1 MGSVTNR
8 GFSIIIMKKVLV
20 TGGAG
25 FIGSHTIDLL
35 LEKNISVVVYDNFS
49 VGKLSNLNVFHPAL
63 RVVQGDIL
71 DYSLLAKE
79 VSQTDAVL
87 HLAAL
92 PSVPKSI
99 EDPIN
104 SLKVNTLGFL
114 HVLQAIREAKKP
126 IRLVYASSA
135 AVYGDSSELPCDEQ
149 QVITN
154 RALSP
159 YALEK
164 TNDEQYANL
173 FAQMSGIQSL
183 GLRYFNVYGL
193 RQDPHSPYSGV
204 ISRFISNYH
213 AKTPITIFGD
223 GKQSRDFIH
232 VSDVARANWLALQSD
247 YQGVL
252 NIATGVPETLLNLV
266 RYIESAGGY
275 NAEIQ
280 FAESRVGDIRESY
293 AAVNQA
299 KTNLQFQYEI
309 ALADGMK
316 SIL

>member
-1 MGSVTNR
+1 
-8 GFSIIIMKKVLV
+8 MKRILV

-35 LEKNISVVVYDNFS
+35 LEKDVNVVVYDNFS
-49 VGKLSNLNVFHPAL
+49 AGKLSNLNVFHPAL

-79 VSQTDAVL
+79 IAQSDAVL

-104 SLKVNTLGFL
+104 SLRVNTLGFL
-114 HVLQAIREAKKP
+114 HVLQAIREAKKA

-135 AVYGDSSELPCDEQ
+135 AVYGDSTVLPCDEDH
-149 QVITN
+149 VSEN
-154 RALSP
+154 HALSP

-164 TNDEQYANL
+164 THDENYAKL
-173 FAQMSGIQSL
+173 FTHMAGIQSL

-193 RQDPHSPYSGV
+193 RQDPSSPYSGV
-204 ISRFISNYH
+204 ISRFISHYH
-213 AKTPITIFGD
+213 DKTPITVFGD

-232 VSDVARANWLALQSD
+232 VKDVARANWLALQSD
-247 YQGVL
+247 YQGIL
-252 NIATGVPETLLNLV
+252 NIATGVPETLLNLI
-266 RYIESAGGY
+266 RYIEAAGDHS
-275 NAEIQ
+275 AEIQ
-280 FAESRVGDIRESY
+280 FSDVRKGDIRESY
-293 AAVNQA
+293 AKVDKAQA
-299 KTNLQFQYEI
+299 CLQFQYEV
-309 ALADGMK
+309 ALADGVK
-316 SIL
+316 SMI

>member
-1 MGSVTNR
+1 
-8 GFSIIIMKKVLV
+8 MKRILV

-35 LEKNISVVVYDNFS
+35 LAKELNVVVYDNFS
-49 VGKLSNLNVFHPAL
+49 AGKLANLNVFHPAL

-79 VSQTDAVL
+79 VAQSDAVL

-99 EDPIN
+99 EDPVN
-104 SLKVNTLGFL
+104 TLKVNTLGFL

-135 AVYGDSSELPCDEQ
+135 AVYGNTTELPCSENHG
-149 QVITN
+149 VEN

-164 TNDEQYANL
+164 THDENYAKL
-173 FAQMSGIQSL
+173 FAHLSGIQSL

-193 RQDPHSPYSGV
+193 RQDPNSPYSGV

-213 AKTPITIFGD
+213 DKTPITVFGN
-223 GKQSRDFIH
+223 GQQSRDFIH
-232 VSDVARANWLALQSD
+232 VTDVARANWLALQSD

-252 NIATGVPETLLNLV
+252 NIATGVPETLLNLI
-266 RYIESAGGY
+266 RYIESAGGHSIDMTFSDMR
-275 NAEIQ
+275 A
-280 FAESRVGDIRESY
+280 GDIRESY
-293 AAVNQA
+293 AQVEKA
-299 KTNLQFQYEI
+299 KTHLQFQYEI
-309 ALADGMK
+309 ALVDGVK
-316 SIL
+316 SMI